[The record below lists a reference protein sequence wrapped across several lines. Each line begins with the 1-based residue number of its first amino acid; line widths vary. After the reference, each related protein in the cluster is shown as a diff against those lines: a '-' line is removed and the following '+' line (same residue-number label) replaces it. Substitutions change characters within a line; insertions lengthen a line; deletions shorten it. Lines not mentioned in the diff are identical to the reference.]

1 MTGLGL
7 ASAGELVRVWH
18 AGRPVDLRATLG
30 PLRRG
35 PGDPTFRMDGGAL
48 WRTARTPAGVA
59 TQRLSVGAGSSGESV
74 QALAWGP
81 GAGWLLDTLPDLLGA
96 QDDPSGFR
104 PEHQAIAEE
113 WRRSAGW
120 RVPRT
125 HLVLEAL
132 VPAVLEQKVTGREAW
147 ASWRRLVTTYGTTA
161 PGPAPA
167 GMAVFPEPDVWASV
181 PSWAWHRAGVGP
193 DRSRTI
199 AALAG
204 RAAAIERTDAVTA
217 VEADR
222 RLRSLP
228 GVGAWTSAEVRQ
240 RAHGDPD
247 AVSVGDFH
255 LASMVVYTLTGR
267 RGGDDA
273 AMLRL
278 LAPYVGHRY
287 RAVRMVEIAGVAL
300 PRRAPRYSPL
310 DHRSR

>member
-1 MTGLGL
+1 MTAAGPAAAREL
-7 ASAGELVRVWH
+7 ARVWD

-35 PGDPTFRMDGGAL
+35 PGDPTVRVDGAAL
-48 WRTARTPAGVA
+48 WRTARTPEGVA
-59 TQRLSVGAGSSGESV
+59 TQRLAICPGTAGRRV
-74 QALAWGP
+74 QSLAWGP

-96 QDDPSGFR
+96 QDDPTGFR
-104 PEHQAIAEE
+104 PQHPAIVEG

-147 ASWRRLVTTYGTTA
+147 ASWRRLVTAYGTPA

-167 GMAVFPEPDVWASV
+167 EMAVFPEPQAWATV

-193 DRSRTI
+193 ERSATI
-199 AALAG
+199 VAAAG
-204 RAAAIERTDAVTA
+204 RAVAIERTDQVGLAEV
-217 VEADR
+217 DR

-255 LASMVVYTLTGR
+255 LASMVVYTLTGQ

-273 AMLRL
+273 AMLSL
-278 LAPYVGHRY
+278 LAPYAGHRY
-287 RAVRMVEIAGVAL
+287 RAVRMLEVAGAAL
-300 PRRAPRYSPL
+300 PRRGPRYSPL
-310 DHRSR
+310 DHRRR